1 MFTHHSTFPTLARR
15 RVFGLAAISC
25 IFGALHAPVF
35 AAEEAFPSKPVH
47 VVVPFPAGNT
57 LDNALRQVAE
67 EYRKATGQP
76 MLVENKPGGAGIIA
90 AQHVARAP
98 ADGHTLLLVNTSML
112 SITPYTFKKKL
123 PYDAEKSFK
132 PITGFV
138 GSTLVLAANK
148 TVPANT
154 MQEFS
159 SWSKAQQ
166 TPVTYASFS
175 AGNSSHFAGVILNDK
190 WGSSLIH
197 VPFNG
202 TPAAVQNLV
211 GGQVHSA
218 FLPLIAVKPHMDSG
232 KVKVLGVSSPK
243 RSELLPDVP
252 TFAEQGLPEL
262 NIYIWSGL
270 AAPAGTPDSVI
281 NKLNE
286 DINKILRSEDIRSKW
301 RQMDFEPMA
310 MTPQEFADYIRE
322 ESVRW
327 RRVVDISGFKIE
339 D

>member
-1 MFTHHSTFPTLARR
+1 MSTNRSTFPTFTHCRIAC
-15 RVFGLAAISC
+15 LAAAAC
-25 IFGALHAPVF
+25 VAGAMGAPAT
-35 AAEEAFPSKPVH
+35 AADAPFPTKPVH
-47 VVVPFPAGNT
+47 VIVPFAAGNT

-67 EYRKATGQP
+67 VYRKSTGQP
-76 MLVENKPGGAGIIA
+76 MIVENKPGAAGIIA
-90 AQHVARAP
+90 AQQVARAP

-132 PITGFV
+132 NITGFV

-148 TVPANT
+148 SVAANN
-154 MQEFS
+154 MEEFAR
-159 SWSKAQQ
+159 WTKAQKN
-166 TPVTYASFS
+166 PVSYASFT
-175 AGNSSHFAGVILNDK
+175 AGNSSHFAGVILNEK
-190 WGSSLIH
+190 WALNLVH
-197 VPFNG
+197 VPFSG

-211 GGQVHSA
+211 GEQVQSA
-218 FLPLIAVKPHMDSG
+218 FLPLIAVKPHVESG

-262 NIYIWSGL
+262 NMYIWSGF

-286 DINKILRSEDIRSKW
+286 DINKILRSQDIRTKW
-301 RQMDFEPMA
+301 HDMDFEPMP
-310 MTPQEFADYIRE
+310 MTSQEFSGFVRE
-322 ESVRW
+322 ESNRW
-327 RRVVDISGFKIE
+327 RKVVEISGFKIE